1 MWDTSRT
8 QVGHKGYTNGNEII
22 CPKANVKKQDK
33 CRQVR
38 SECETKKSEG
48 SHRKRDTNCVK
59 QGDNETS
66 GKQMGPVGTR
76 KILHPMAPAARDE
89 RKMKQHK
96 GTHSQ
101 RQTENPSSTPLF
113 HPSA

>member
-38 SECETKKSEG
+38 SECETKKIRMQPQEEG
-48 SHRKRDTNCVK
+48 
-59 QGDNETS
+59 
-66 GKQMGPVGTR
+66 
-76 KILHPMAPAARDE
+76 
-89 RKMKQHK
+89 HK
-96 GTHSQ
+96 LCEAG
-101 RQTENPSSTPLF
+101 RQ
-113 HPSA
+113 